1 MKLHKIKKIEKTKI
15 KYNLDDYTDNYK
27 EDFDY
32 YIEQTDYLLE
42 SYDESRENAN
52 ENAKKYLY
60 LSGIL
65 YVVHFFLNKLYDQS
79 LDKIIDYFDTASV
92 FLSTLG
98 SISSLIYTGKTIY
111 YEKKHKDTKQIQLSI
126 DAEYGKYMGEV
137 KRNEKI

>member
-1 MKLHKIKKIEKTKI
+1 MKLHNIKKIEKTKI
-15 KYNLDDYTDNYK
+15 KYNLDDYTYNYK
-27 EDFDY
+27 EDFEY

-79 LDKIIDYFDTASV
+79 LDKIIDYFETASV

-111 YEKKHKDTKQIQLSI
+111 YEKKHEDTKQIQLSI

-137 KRNEKI
+137 KKNEKI